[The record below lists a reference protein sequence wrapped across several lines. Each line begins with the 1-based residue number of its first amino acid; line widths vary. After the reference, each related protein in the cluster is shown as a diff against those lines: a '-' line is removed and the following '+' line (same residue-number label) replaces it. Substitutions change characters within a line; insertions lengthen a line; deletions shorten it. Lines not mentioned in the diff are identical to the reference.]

1 MKKINKKI
9 EDALIKKA
17 LGYTLTETCEEF
29 VKGEDDIV
37 LNKKKITQ
45 KDVAP
50 DIAALKLLIEYFNI
64 NEKEIENMSIQE
76 LMQEKEKLK
85 QILETYD
92 EVSNDENVKSK
103 T

>member
-1 MKKINKKI
+1 M
-9 EDALIKKA
+9 
-17 LGYTLTETCEEF
+17 
-29 VKGEDDIV
+29 

-50 DIAALKLLIEYFNI
+50 DITALKLLIEYFNI